1 VGRRHGRLDETVEVE
16 LPGGKLEIT
25 WKNPGEHIWMK
36 GPTAVSF
43 TGRVEI

>member
-1 VGRRHGRLDETVEVE
+1 VE
-16 LPGGKLEIT
+16 LPGGKLEIS
-25 WKNPGEHIWMK
+25 WQGPGEHIWMK

>member
-1 VGRRHGRLDETVEVE
+1 VE
-16 LPGGKLEIT
+16 LPGGKLELT
-25 WKNPGEHIWMK
+25 WNGPGEHIWMK

>member
-1 VGRRHGRLDETVEVE
+1 MVE
-16 LPGGKLEIT
+16 LPGGDLEIT
-25 WKNPGEHIWMK
+25 WPAPGEHIWMK